1 MCVLVSVIS
10 GFSLTSLPETI
21 LTGATR
27 DFTGA
32 SLAKR
37 MFSRQKL
44 DLLVLDVTVTTKSDG
59 TSEEAGSIGR
69 ISGCQVVSFLPN
81 FIQNSTRYTRAT
93 DLRSCGS
100 VLFCRK
106 WTKSAV
112 SMCDVCPPVCPL
124 T

>member
-1 MCVLVSVIS
+1 MSDTK
-10 GFSLTSLPETI
+10 TSLPETI

-106 WTKSAV
+106 WTKLGR
-112 SMCDVCPPVCPL
+112 P
-124 T
+124 